1 MVDWAESY
9 RARAFRET
17 KASRSLVRDVVVAMI
32 AGALTFLGLSVSA
45 ADHHPTLDAL
55 VALMAGAGA
64 FVIAFGGEYFYRLA
78 QAHEGRRRST
88 R

>member
-9 RARAFRET
+9 RARALRET

-45 ADHHPTLDAL
+45 ADHPTLDAL

-64 FVIAFGGEYFYRLA
+64 FVIAFGGEYLYRLA
-78 QAHEGRRRST
+78 QAHEGRRRSA